1 MGWGNS
7 TMRVRDLV
15 LMAAAA
21 ALGMGAP
28 AAASAQ
34 QQMTTIDPNTAI
46 DSDINT
52 PPPAKDPYARPAQEQ
67 QEAPPPPAQND
78 YPQQQ
83 PYQGQQQRPGQPP
96 YNPNGSS
103 RDQAT
108 TYQQDELVGAAEGV
122 FGKGASGLAK
132 LIENILKDQ
141 GQPNGY
147 IAGSEASGA
156 IGIGLR
162 YGSGMLFHKVEGQ
175 RKVYWTGPSIGFDL
189 GGDANKV
196 FVLVYNLYDSQ
207 DLYKRFPQ
215 GEGHAYFVGG
225 LSASYLRRGDV
236 VLIPVRLGVGW
247 RLGVNAGYMKF
258 SEKSRWLPF

>member
-1 MGWGNS
+1 MN
-7 TMRVRDLV
+7 VRALV

-21 ALGMGAP
+21 ALGMTGMP
-28 AAASAQ
+28 ASAQ
-34 QQMTTIDPNTAI
+34 QQGRSQHPNTAI

-52 PPPAKDPYARPAQEQ
+52 PPPAQDPYNRPAQQ
-67 QEAPPPPAQND
+67 QDVPAPPPQDP
-78 YPQQQ
+78 YPQQRG
-83 PYQGQQQRPGQPP
+83 PSGQQQQQPAP
-96 YNPNGSS
+96 YNQQGGAS

-132 LIENILKDQ
+132 LIEDILKDQ

-156 IGIGLR
+156 IGVGLR

-196 FVLVYNLYDSQ
+196 FVLVYNLYDTQ

-215 GEGHAYFVGG
+215 GEGRAYFVGG

-258 SEKSRWLPF
+258 SEKARWLPF